1 MKESR
6 RTRRMERHHKR
17 REDRN
22 ASLNMVSL
30 MDIFT
35 ILVFFLLVS
44 AANTEVLPTPKHIK
58 LPESSAQKSP
68 KENIIIMVNNQSILV
83 QGHPVTDVKSVM
95 RHQQGVIQP
104 LFNEL
109 KRQAASDSRNRKRLA
124 DPKRGVTIM
133 GDQEIPYQLL
143 KKIMLTCASAD
154 YTNISLAVVRKVS
167 GEDQPS

>member
-58 LPESSAQKSP
+58 LPESSAQKTP

-95 RHQQGVIQP
+95 RSKQGVISP
-104 LFNEL
+104 LYSEL
-109 KRQAASDSRNRKRLA
+109 KRQAKSDSRSRRKLA

-133 GDQEIPYQLL
+133 GDQKIPYQLL

-154 YTNISLAVVRKVS
+154 YTNISLAVVRKVAV
-167 GEDQPS
+167 EDQSS